1 MKSSVNEVWIKS
13 AFYVFNTVFDGEYDR
28 KFKKNKKFP
37 QPGFEPTTLK
47 KESLS
52 QRVTKKASLL
62 KSHF

>member
-28 KFKKNKKFP
+28 KIKKIKKFP

-47 KESLS
+47 KAVTFKKRYKN
-52 QRVTKKASLL
+52 RVIKNE
-62 KSHF
+62 

>member
-28 KFKKNKKFP
+28 KLKKIKKIP

-47 KESLS
+47 KSS
-52 QRVTKKASLL
+52 N
-62 KSHF
+62 F